1 MNFKLPEVLGR
12 YTFDADLSKITWFQV
27 GGKAEVLFKP
37 KDVNDLT
44 TFLKGLDNEIPIF
57 ILGVG
62 SNLLVRDGGV
72 DGVVIRLGKGFNDIF
87 SDGEEIEVGSAVLDR
102 NIAEYASNKGIAGL
116 EFLAS
121 IPGTLGGAIKMNAGC
136 YGREIKDVLLWADVL
151 SRDEIVERKLNR
163 ELNFSYRHS
172 NIRDDEII
180 VKARLRGQKGCQE
193 DIQKLMQEML
203 KKREETQ
210 PVKSRT
216 GGSTFANPV
225 GDQKAWELIDAIG
238 GRGLS
243 LGGAQFSNLHCN
255 FLINTGNATAKD
267 LESLGETV
275 RAKVFEKFN
284 VHLKWEICR
293 IGKS

>member
-37 KDVNDLT
+37 QDVDDLT
-44 TFLKGLDNEIPIF
+44 IFLKGLDNEIPIF

-62 SNLLVRDGGV
+62 SNLLVRDGGIE
-72 DGVVIRLGKGFNDIF
+72 GVVIRLGKGFNDIF
-87 SDGEEIEVGSAVLDR
+87 LDGEEMEIGSAVLDR
-102 NIAEYASNKGIAGL
+102 NIAEYASNEGISGL

-136 YGREIKDVLLWADVL
+136 YEREIKDVLLWADVL
-151 SRDEIVERKLNR
+151 SRDGVIERKSNQD
-163 ELNFSYRHS
+163 LNFSYRHS
-172 NIRDDEII
+172 NLKNDEII
-180 VKARLRGQKGCQE
+180 IKARLQGQKGCQD
-193 DIQKLMQEML
+193 DIKKSMQEML

-225 GDQKAWELIDAIG
+225 NDQKAWELIDAVG

-267 LESLGETV
+267 LETLGETV
-275 RAKVFEKFN
+275 RTKVFEKFN

>member
-121 IPGTLGGAIKMNAGC
+121 IPGPLGGAIKMNAGC

-172 NIRDDEII
+172 NIRYDEII

>member
-12 YTFDADLSKITWFQV
+12 YTFDADLSKITWFLV
-27 GGKAEVLFKP
+27 GGKADVLFKP

>member
-1 MNFKLPEVLGR
+1 MSFKLPEVLGR